1 MTTFLK
7 DRYAIVGIGQS
18 PIGKVPE
25 LSDYGLQLTAVKN
38 ALDDAGLRKQDID
51 GVITHS
57 HLLGAVRVHH
67 QRLSERLGINTDF
80 GVSVSSGGATSGL
93 MVQLAIA
100 AIEAG
105 FCTTVLCV
113 HGDKGRT
120 RRAEDVHE
128 TAPESEYG
136 IFSGMFGATAQHAL
150 GATRHMHDYGT
161 THDQLGAIAVAFRKH
176 ASLNPGAQMQDPI
189 TLEDYHRSRWVVWPF
204 HLLDCCLVSDGAG
217 ALIVTSAERARNLRQ
232 PPVYVMGMG
241 RANNSRGWTYGDH
254 MIELAAKESGAK
266 AFRMAGVTPADI
278 DTAQIYDC
286 YTYIVLATLEDYGF
300 CKKGEGGPFVEG
312 GRLELGGALPTNT
325 SGGMLSEGYVEGMLQ
340 IVEAA
345 RQLRGQAGP
354 RQVPDAELAIVS
366 GNGGNTVCHSTL
378 ILRR

>member
-1 MTTFLK
+1 MTAFLK

-18 PIGKVPE
+18 RIGKVQE

-38 ALDDAGLRKQDID
+38 ALDDAGLKKQDID
-51 GVITHS
+51 GLITHS

-67 QRLSERLGINTDF
+67 QRVAERLGINTDF
-80 GVSVSSGGATSGL
+80 GLSVSSGGATSGL
-93 MVQLAIA
+93 MVQVAIA

-105 FCTTVLCV
+105 FCTTVLCL

-128 TAPESEYG
+128 TVPEYAPEY
-136 IFSGMFGATAQHAL
+136 GMFGATAQHAL

-176 ASLNPGAQMQDPI
+176 ASLNPGAQIRDPI

-204 HLLDCCLVSDGAG
+204 HLLDCCLVSDGAA

-241 RANNSRGWTYGDH
+241 RANNSRGWIYGDH

-278 DTAQIYDC
+278 DTAQIYDS

-300 CKKGEGGPFVEG
+300 CKKGEGGPYVEG
-312 GRLELGGALPTNT
+312 GRLELGGSLPTNT

-345 RQLRGQAGP
+345 RQLRGQADA
-354 RQVPDAELAIVS
+354 RQVPGAELAIVS

>member
-1 MTTFLK
+1 MTASLK
-7 DRYAIVGIGQS
+7 DKYAIAGIGQS
-18 PIGKVPE
+18 RIGKVPE

-38 ALDDAGLRKQDID
+38 ALDDAGLKKQDID
-51 GVITHS
+51 GLITHS

-67 QRLSERLGINTDF
+67 QRVAERLGINTDF
-80 GVSVSSGGATSGL
+80 GLSVSSGGATSGL
-93 MVQLAIA
+93 MVQVAIA

-105 FCTTVLCV
+105 FCTTALCL
-113 HGDKGRT
+113 HGDKGRP
-120 RRAEDVHE
+120 RRPEDSQE
-128 TAPESEYG
+128 TAGGNAPEY
-136 IFSGMFGATAQHAL
+136 GMFGATAQHAL

-176 ASLNPGAQMQDPI
+176 ASLNPDAQMRDPI
-189 TLEDYHRSRWVVWPF
+189 SIEDYHRSRWVVWPF
-204 HLLDCCLVSDGAG
+204 HLLDCCLVSDGAA

-241 RANNSRGWTYGDH
+241 RANNSRGWIYGNH

-278 DTAQIYDC
+278 DIAQIYDC

-300 CKKGEGGPFVEG
+300 CKKGEGGPYVEG
-312 GRLELGGALPTNT
+312 GRLELGGSLPTNT

-354 RQVPDAELAIVS
+354 RQVPEAELAIVS

>member
-1 MTTFLK
+1 MTASLK
-7 DRYAIVGIGQS
+7 DKYAIAGFGQTQ
-18 PIGKVPE
+18 IGKWPD
-25 LSDYGLQLTAVKN
+25 LSDYELQLTAIKN
-38 ALDDAGLRKQDID
+38 ALDDAGLKKQDIN
-51 GVITHS
+51 GLITHS
-57 HLLGAVRVHH
+57 HILGAVRVHH
-67 QRLSERLGINTDF
+67 QRVAERLGINTDF
-80 GVSVSSGGATSGL
+80 GVSLSTGGATSGL
-93 MVQLAIA
+93 MVQVAIA

-113 HGDKGRT
+113 HGDKRWT
-120 RRAEDVHE
+120 RRAEVRE
-128 TAPESEYG
+128 PEPDYG
-136 IFSGMFGATAQHAL
+136 MLSGMFGATAQHAL

-176 ASLNPGAQMQDPI
+176 ASLNPDAQMRDPI

-204 HLLDCCLVSDGAG
+204 HVLDCCQVSDGAA
-217 ALIVTSAERARNLRQ
+217 ALIVTSAERARDLRQ

-241 RANNSRGWTYGDH
+241 GANNSRGWTYGNH
-254 MIELAAKESGAK
+254 MIELAGKESGAK
-266 AFRMAGVTPADI
+266 AFHMAGVTPADI
-278 DTAQIYDC
+278 DTAQLYDS

-312 GRLELGGALPTNT
+312 GRLELGGSLPTNT
-325 SGGMLSEGYVEGMLQ
+325 SGGMLSEGYLEGMLQ
-340 IVEAA
+340 IGEAV

-354 RQVPDAELAIVS
+354 RQVSEAELAIVS

>member
-1 MTTFLK
+1 MTAFLK
-7 DRYAIVGIGQS
+7 DKYAIVGIGQS
-18 PIGKVPE
+18 RIGKVPE

-38 ALDDAGLRKQDID
+38 ALDDAGLKKQDID
-51 GVITHS
+51 GLITHS

-67 QRLSERLGINTDF
+67 QRVAERLGINTDF
-80 GVSVSSGGATSGL
+80 GLSVSSGGATSGL
-93 MVQLAIA
+93 MVQVAIA

-105 FCTTVLCV
+105 FCTTVLCL

-120 RRAEDVHE
+120 RRPEDVHE
-128 TAPESEYG
+128 TAGGNAPEY
-136 IFSGMFGATAQHAL
+136 GMFGATAQHAL

-176 ASLNPGAQMQDPI
+176 ASLNPGAQIRDPI

-204 HLLDCCLVSDGAG
+204 HLLDCCLVSDGAA

-241 RANNSRGWTYGDH
+241 RANNSRGWIYGNH

-300 CKKGEGGPFVEG
+300 CKKGEGGPYVEG
-312 GRLELGGALPTNT
+312 GRLELGGSLPTNT

-345 RQLRGQAGP
+345 RQLRGQADA
-354 RQVPDAELAIVS
+354 RQVPGAELAIVS

>member
-1 MTTFLK
+1 MTASLK
-7 DRYAIVGIGQS
+7 DKYAIVGIGQS
-18 PIGKVPE
+18 RIGKVPE
-25 LSDYGLQLTAVKN
+25 LSDYGLQLTAVKH
-38 ALDDAGLRKQDID
+38 ALDDAGLKKQDID
-51 GVITHS
+51 GLITHS

-67 QRLSERLGINTDF
+67 QRVAERLGINTDF
-80 GVSVSSGGATSGL
+80 GLSVSSGGATSGL
-93 MVQLAIA
+93 MVQVAIA
-100 AIEAG
+100 TIEAG
-105 FCTTVLCV
+105 FCNTVLCL

-120 RRAEDVHE
+120 RRPEDAQE
-128 TAPESEYG
+128 TAGGNAPEY
-136 IFSGMFGATAQHAL
+136 GMFGATAQHAL

-176 ASLNPGAQMQDPI
+176 ASLNPSAQMRDPI

-204 HLLDCCLVSDGAG
+204 HLLDCCLVSDGAA

-241 RANNSRGWTYGDH
+241 RANNSRGWIYGNH

-286 YTYIVLATLEDYGF
+286 YTYIVLAPLEDYGF
-300 CKKGEGGPFVEG
+300 CKKGEGGPYVAG
-312 GRLELGGALPTNT
+312 GRLELGGSLPTNT

-345 RQLRGQAGP
+345 RQLRGQAGA
-354 RQVPDAELAIVS
+354 RQVPEAELAIVS

>member
-1 MTTFLK
+1 VTAFLK
-7 DRYAIVGIGQS
+7 DKYAIVGIGQS

-38 ALDDAGLRKQDID
+38 ALDDAGLKKQDID
-51 GVITHS
+51 GLITHS

-67 QRLSERLGINTDF
+67 QRVAERLGINTDF
-80 GVSVSSGGATSGL
+80 GLSVSSGGATSGL
-93 MVQLAIA
+93 MVQVAIA

-120 RRAEDVHE
+120 RRTEDVHE
-128 TAPESEYG
+128 TVPEYAPEY
-136 IFSGMFGATAQHAL
+136 GMFGATAQHAL

-176 ASLNPGAQMQDPI
+176 ASLNPDAQMRDPI
-189 TLEDYHRSRWVVWPF
+189 TIEDYHRSRWVVWPF
-204 HLLDCCLVSDGAG
+204 HLLDCCQVSDGAA

-241 RANNSRGWTYGDH
+241 RANNSRGWIYGNH

-278 DTAQIYDC
+278 DTAQIYDS

-300 CKKGEGGPFVEG
+300 CKKGEGGPYVEG
-312 GRLELGGALPTNT
+312 GRLELGGSLPTNT

-345 RQLRGQAGP
+345 RQLRGQAGA
-354 RQVPDAELAIVS
+354 RQVPEAELAIVS

>member
-1 MTTFLK
+1 MTAFLK
-7 DRYAIVGIGQS
+7 DKYAIVGIGQS
-18 PIGKVPE
+18 RIGKVPE

-38 ALDDAGLRKQDID
+38 ALDDAGLKKQDID
-51 GVITHS
+51 GLITHS

-67 QRLSERLGINTDF
+67 QRVAERLGINTDF
-80 GVSVSSGGATSGL
+80 GLSVSSGGATSGL
-93 MVQLAIA
+93 MVQVAIA

-105 FCTTVLCV
+105 FCTTVLCL

-120 RRAEDVHE
+120 RRPEDVHE
-128 TAPESEYG
+128 AAGGNAPEY
-136 IFSGMFGATAQHAL
+136 GMFGATAQHAL

-161 THDQLGAIAVAFRKH
+161 THDQLGAIAVSFRKH

-189 TLEDYHRSRWVVWPF
+189 TIEDYHRSRWVVWPF
-204 HLLDCCLVSDGAG
+204 HLLDCCLVSDGAA
-217 ALIVTSAERARNLRQ
+217 ALIVTSVERARNLRQ

-241 RANNSRGWTYGDH
+241 RANNSRGWIYGDH

-300 CKKGEGGPFVEG
+300 CKKGEGGPYVEG
-312 GRLELGGALPTNT
+312 GRLELGGSLPTNT

-345 RQLRGQAGP
+345 RQLRGQAGA
-354 RQVPDAELAIVS
+354 RQVPEAELAIVS

>member
-1 MTTFLK
+1 VLK
-7 DRYAIVGIGQS
+7 DKYAIVGVGQS

-25 LSDYGLQLTAVKN
+25 LSDYGLQLTAIKN
-38 ALDDAGLRKQDID
+38 ALDDAGLKKQDID
-51 GVITHS
+51 GLITHS

-67 QRLSERLGINTDF
+67 QYVSERLGINTEF
-80 GVSVSSGGATSGL
+80 GVSVSSGGASSGL

-105 FCTTVLCV
+105 FCKTVLCV
-113 HGDKGRT
+113 HGDKQRT
-120 RRAEDVHE
+120 RE
-128 TAPESEYG
+128 TRDIRDAFPDYAREYG
-136 IFSGMFGATAQHAL
+136 MIGPVAQHAL
-150 GATRHMHDYGT
+150 GLTRHMHEYGT

-176 ASLNPGAQMQDPI
+176 ACLNPLAQMREPI
-189 TLEDYHRSRWVVWPF
+189 TLADYHKSRWVVWPF
-204 HLLDCCLVSDGAG
+204 HVLDCCLVSDGA
-217 ALIVTSAERARNLRQ
+217 AAVIVTSAERARDLRQ

-241 RANNSRGWTYGDH
+241 RANNARGWTYGDH
-254 MIELAAKESGAK
+254 MIELAAKESGQK
-266 AFRMAGVTPADI
+266 AFQMAGLTPADI

-300 CKKGEGGPFVEG
+300 CRKGEGGAFVEG

-340 IVEAA
+340 IVEAV

-354 RQVPDAELAIVS
+354 RQVADAETAIVS

>member
-1 MTTFLK
+1 MTAFLK
-7 DRYAIVGIGQS
+7 DKYAIVGIGQS

-38 ALDDAGLRKQDID
+38 ALDDAGLKKQDID
-51 GVITHS
+51 GLITHS

-67 QRLSERLGINTDF
+67 QRVAERLGINTDF
-80 GVSVSSGGATSGL
+80 GLSVSSGGATSGL
-93 MVQLAIA
+93 MVQVAVA

-128 TAPESEYG
+128 TVPEYAPEY
-136 IFSGMFGATAQHAL
+136 GMFGATAQHAL

-176 ASLNPGAQMQDPI
+176 ASLNPDAQMRDPI
-189 TLEDYHRSRWVVWPF
+189 TIEDYHRSRWVVWPF
-204 HLLDCCLVSDGAG
+204 HLLDCCQVSDGAA

-241 RANNSRGWTYGDH
+241 RANNSRGWIYGNH

-278 DTAQIYDC
+278 DTAQIYDS

-300 CKKGEGGPFVEG
+300 CKKGEGGAFVEG
-312 GRLELGGALPTNT
+312 GRLELGGSLPTNT

-354 RQVPDAELAIVS
+354 RQVPEAELAIVS

>member
-1 MTTFLK
+1 MAASLK
-7 DRYAIVGIGQS
+7 DKYAIVGIGQS

-25 LSDYGLQLTAVKN
+25 LSDYGLQLTAIKN
-38 ALDDAGLRKQDID
+38 ALDDAGLKKQDID
-51 GVITHS
+51 GLITHS
-57 HLLGAVRVHH
+57 HFLGAVRVHH
-67 QRLSERLGINTDF
+67 QRVAERLGIDTNF
-80 GVSVSSGGATSGL
+80 GLSVSSGGATSCL
-93 MVQLAIA
+93 MVQIAIA

-105 FCTTVLCV
+105 FCQTVLCV
-113 HGDKGRT
+113 HGDKGLT
-120 RRAEDVHE
+120 RRPSGS
-128 TAPESEYG
+128 PEPEE
-136 IFSGMFGATAQHAL
+136 FSPEFGMFSATARHAL

-176 ASLNPGAQMQDPI
+176 ASLNPGAQMRAPM
-189 TLEDYHRSRWVVWPF
+189 TLDDYHRSRWIVWPF

-217 ALIVTSAERARNLRQ
+217 AVIVTSAERARDLRQ

-241 RANNSRGWTYGDH
+241 RANNSRGWTYGNH
-254 MIELAAKESGAK
+254 MIELGAKKSGAK
-266 AFRMAGVTPADI
+266 AFQMAGVTPTDI

-286 YTYIVLATLEDYGF
+286 YTYIVLATFEDYGF
-300 CKKGEGGPFVEG
+300 CKKGEGGPYVEG
-312 GRLELGGALPTNT
+312 GRLELGGDLPTNT

-345 RQLRGQAGP
+345 RQLRGQAGQ
-354 RQVPDAELAIVS
+354 RQVPEAELAIVS

>member
-1 MTTFLK
+1 MTEFLK
-7 DRYAIVGIGQS
+7 DGYAIVGIGQS

-38 ALDDAGLRKQDID
+38 ALDDAGLKKQDID
-51 GVITHS
+51 GLITHS

-67 QRLSERLGINTDF
+67 QRVAERLGINTDF
-80 GVSVSSGGATSGL
+80 GLSVSSGGATSGL
-93 MVQLAIA
+93 MVQVAIA

-105 FCTTVLCV
+105 FCTTVLCL

-128 TAPESEYG
+128 TVPEYAPEY
-136 IFSGMFGATAQHAL
+136 GMFGATAQHAL

-176 ASLNPGAQMQDPI
+176 AGLNPDAQMRDPM

-204 HLLDCCLVSDGAG
+204 HLLDCCQVSDGAA

-241 RANNSRGWTYGDH
+241 RANNSRGWIYGNH

-266 AFRMAGVTPADI
+266 AFRMAGVTPADN
-278 DTAQIYDC
+278 DTAQIYDS

-300 CKKGEGGPFVEG
+300 CKKGEGGAFVEG
-312 GRLELGGALPTNT
+312 GRLELGGSLPTNT

-354 RQVPDAELAIVS
+354 RQVPEAELAIVS
-366 GNGGNTVCHSTL
+366 GNGGNTVCRSTL

>member
-1 MTTFLK
+1 MTAFLK
-7 DRYAIVGIGQS
+7 DKYAIVGIGQS

-120 RRAEDVHE
+120 RRAEDVRE
-128 TAPESEYG
+128 TVPEYAAEYG
-136 IFSGMFGATAQHAL
+136 MFSATAQHAL

-176 ASLNPGAQMQDPI
+176 ACLNPQAQMREPI
-189 TLEDYHRSRWVVWPF
+189 TLEEYHRSRWVVWPF
-204 HLLDCCLVSDGAG
+204 HILDCCQVSDGA
-217 ALIVTSAERARNLRQ
+217 AAVIVTSAERARNLRQ
-232 PPVYVMGMG
+232 PPIYVMGMG
-241 RANNSRGWTYGDH
+241 RANNSRGWIYGDH
-254 MIELAAKESGAK
+254 MTELAAKESGAK
-266 AFRMAGVTPADI
+266 AFQMAGVTPADI
-278 DTAQIYDC
+278 DTAQIYDS

>member
-1 MTTFLK
+1 MTAFLK

-18 PIGKVPE
+18 PIGKVRE

-38 ALDDAGLRKQDID
+38 ALDDAGLKKQDID
-51 GVITHS
+51 GLITHS

-67 QRLSERLGINTDF
+67 QRVAERLGINTDF
-80 GVSVSSGGATSGL
+80 GLSVSSGGATSGL
-93 MVQLAIA
+93 MVQVAIA
-100 AIEAG
+100 AIEAE
-105 FCTTVLCV
+105 FCTTVLCI

-120 RRAEDVHE
+120 RRSEDVHE
-128 TAPESEYG
+128 TVPEYAPEY
-136 IFSGMFGATAQHAL
+136 GMFGATAQHAL

-176 ASLNPGAQMQDPI
+176 ASLNPGAQMRDPI

-204 HLLDCCLVSDGAG
+204 HLLDCCQVSDGAA

-241 RANNSRGWTYGDH
+241 RANNSRGWLYGDH

-278 DTAQIYDC
+278 DTAQIYDS

-300 CKKGEGGPFVEG
+300 CKKGEGGPYVEG
-312 GRLELGGALPTNT
+312 GRLELGGSLPTNT

-345 RQLRGQAGP
+345 RQLRGQAEA
-354 RQVPDAELAIVS
+354 RQVPGAELAIVS

>member
-1 MTTFLK
+1 MTASLK
-7 DRYAIVGIGQS
+7 DRYAIAGIGQS
-18 PIGKVPE
+18 RIGKVPE

-38 ALDDAGLRKQDID
+38 ALDDAGLKKQAID
-51 GVITHS
+51 GLITHS

-67 QRLSERLGINTDF
+67 QRVAERLGINTDF
-80 GVSVSSGGATSGL
+80 GLSVSSGGATSGL
-93 MVQLAIA
+93 MVQVAIA

-105 FCTTVLCV
+105 FCTTVLCL

-120 RRAEDVHE
+120 RPAEDVHE
-128 TAPESEYG
+128 TVPEYAPEY
-136 IFSGMFGATAQHAL
+136 GMFSATAQHAL

-176 ASLNPGAQMQDPI
+176 ASLNPGAQMRDPI

-204 HLLDCCLVSDGAG
+204 HLLDCCQVSDGAA

-278 DTAQIYDC
+278 DTAQIYDS

-300 CKKGEGGPFVEG
+300 CKKGEGGPYVEG
-312 GRLELGGALPTNT
+312 GRLELGGSLPTNT

-340 IVEAA
+340 IVEAV
-345 RQLRGQAGP
+345 RQIRGQAGP
-354 RQVPDAELAIVS
+354 RQVSDAELAIVS

>member
-1 MTTFLK
+1 MPASLK
-7 DRYAIVGIGQS
+7 DQYAIVGVGQS
-18 PIGKVPE
+18 PIGRVPE
-25 LSDYGLQLTAVKN
+25 LSDYGLQLTAIKN
-38 ALDDAGLRKQDID
+38 ALDDAGLKKQDID
-51 GVITHS
+51 GIITHS

-67 QRLSERLGINTDF
+67 QRVSERLGIDTDF

-93 MVQLAIA
+93 MVQMAIA

-113 HGDKGRT
+113 HGDKGLT
-120 RRAEDVHE
+120 RRAVEVKE
-128 TAPESEYG
+128 SVPEFAPEY
-136 IFSGMFGATAQHAL
+136 GMFGATAQHAL
-150 GATRHMHDYGT
+150 GATRHMHEYGT

-176 ASLNPGAQMQDPI
+176 ASLNPGAQLREPI
-189 TLEDYHRSRWVVWPF
+189 TLEDYHRSRWIVWPF

-217 ALIVTSAERARNLRQ
+217 AFIVTSAERARNLRQ

-241 RANNSRGWTYGDH
+241 RANNARGWFHGNH
-254 MIELAAKESGAK
+254 MTELAAKESGAK

-278 DTAQIYDC
+278 DTAQLYDS

-300 CKKGEGGPFVEG
+300 CKKGEGGAFVQG
-312 GRLELGGALPTNT
+312 GRLELDGALPTNT

-340 IVEAA
+340 IVEAV
-345 RQLRGQAGP
+345 RQLRHQAGS
-354 RQVPDAELAIVS
+354 RQVPEAEIAIVS

>member
-1 MTTFLK
+1 MTALLK
-7 DRYAIVGIGQS
+7 DKYAIVGIGQS

-67 QRLSERLGINTDF
+67 QRLSERLGIDTDF

-120 RRAEDVHE
+120 RRTDNAAEA
-128 TAPESEYG
+128 APEYAPEYG
-136 IFSGMFGATAQHAL
+136 MFSATAQHAL

-176 ASLNPGAQMQDPI
+176 ANLNPGAQVRDLI

-204 HLLDCCLVSDGAG
+204 HVLDCCQVSDGA
-217 ALIVTSAERARNLRQ
+217 AAVIVTSAERARNMRQ

-241 RANNSRGWTYGDH
+241 RSNNSRGWLYGNH
-254 MIELAAKESGAK
+254 MTELAAKESGAK
-266 AFRMAGVTPADI
+266 AFQMAGVTPADI
-278 DTAQIYDC
+278 DTAQLYDS

-340 IVEAA
+340 VVEAA
-345 RQLRGQAGP
+345 RQLRGHAGP
-354 RQVPDAELAIVS
+354 RQVHDAELAIVS

>member
-1 MTTFLK
+1 MTASLK
-7 DRYAIVGIGQS
+7 DKYAIVGVGQS
-18 PIGKVPE
+18 RIGKVPE
-25 LSDYGLQLTAVKN
+25 LSDYGLQLTAVKH
-38 ALDDAGLRKQDID
+38 ALDDAGLKKQDID
-51 GVITHS
+51 GLITHS

-67 QRLSERLGINTDF
+67 QRVAERLGINTDF
-80 GVSVSSGGATSGL
+80 GISVSSGGATSGL
-93 MVQLAIA
+93 MVQIAIA
-100 AIEAG
+100 AIESG
-105 FCTTVLCV
+105 FCTTVLCL
-113 HGDKGRT
+113 HGDKGLT
-120 RRAEDVHE
+120 RRSNGGHE
-128 TAPESEYG
+128 PEPEY
-136 IFSGMFGATAQHAL
+136 SPEYGMFGATARHAL

-176 ASLNPGAQMQDPI
+176 ASLNPGAQMRTPI
-189 TLEDYHRSRWVVWPF
+189 TLEDYHRSRWIVWPF
-204 HLLDCCLVSDGAG
+204 HLLDCCLVSDGAA
-217 ALIVTSAERARNLRQ
+217 ALIVTSAERAGNLRQ

-241 RANNSRGWTYGDH
+241 RANNSRGWIHGNH

-266 AFRMAGVTPADI
+266 AFQMAGVTPADI

-300 CKKGEGGPFVEG
+300 CKKGEGGPYVEG

-340 IVEAA
+340 IVEAV

-354 RQVPDAELAIVS
+354 RQVPEAEIAIVS

>member
-1 MTTFLK
+1 MTATLK
-7 DRYAIVGIGQS
+7 DKYAIVGVGQS
-18 PIGKVPE
+18 RIGRLPDM
-25 LSDYGLQLTAVKN
+25 SDYGLQLTAIKA
-38 ALDDAGLRKQDID
+38 ALDDAGLAKSDID
-51 GVITHS
+51 AVITHS

-67 QRLSERLGINTDF
+67 QRVAERLGIDTQF
-80 GVSVSSGGATSGL
+80 GLSVSSGGATSGL
-93 MVQLAIA
+93 MVQLAAA

-105 FCTTVLCV
+105 FCSTVLCV
-113 HGDKGRT
+113 HGDKGLT
-120 RRAEDVHE
+120 RRGGDGHE
-128 TAPESEYG
+128 PVQEFGPE
-136 IFSGMFGATAQHAL
+136 FGMFSATAQHAL

-176 ASLNPGAQMQDPI
+176 ASLNPEAQMREPI

-204 HLLDCCLVSDGAG
+204 HLLDCCLVSDGA
-217 ALIVTSAERARNLRQ
+217 AAVIVTSAERSKDLRQ
-232 PPVYVMGMG
+232 APVYVMGMG

-254 MIELAAKESGAK
+254 MTELAAKESGAK

-300 CKKGEGGPFVEG
+300 CKKGEGGAFVQG

-340 IVEAA
+340 IVEAT
-345 RQLRGQAGP
+345 RQLRGQCGP
-354 RQVPDAELAIVS
+354 RQVPGAELAVVS
-366 GNGGNTVCHSTL
+366 GNGGNAVCHSTL